1 MNLSIFTNPGLLI
14 IAVIAFYLLAY
25 RVVGRFLQR
34 EMQVDDARATP
45 ATEKNDGMDYV
56 PTQPLVLFG
65 HHFSSIAGAGPIV
78 GPIIAGLAFGW
89 GPALAWVVLGAVFVG
104 GIHDFTSLMA
114 SVRHGGQS
122 VGQVCRRYLN
132 PAAYRM
138 MLIFIWLAMIYV
150 LIVFLD
156 LTAASFAPPELA
168 DREQGGAVATASVS
182 YIVLAVLFGVAIYR
196 LKWSLGVASLVFVP
210 LVFGAIWLGQ
220 SMPWTAD
227 RMPEMFGS
235 AKNTWSAALIVYCF
249 LASVLP
255 VWIML
260 QPRDY
265 LSSYLLVACLVGGV
279 LGIVVSGFGGQLTI
293 EYPVLTDMKHKDLG
307 YLYPAMF
314 ITIACGAMSGFHSI
328 VSSGTTAKQLACE
341 RHARPVAY
349 GGMLTEGVL
358 AVVALSTIMVM
369 AKAPAGKAPTWIF
382 GDGIGRFMQ
391 VFGLDPTVG
400 ATFGVLAVSTF
411 LLTTLDTCT
420 RLGRFIFEELTGLR
434 GMAGR
439 YLATA
444 ATLLVPS
451 ILVFVQVGDPA
462 KPGAFIPAWKVFW
475 PAFGATNQL
484 LGALALMSVFAWL
497 RHTGRRTWYV
507 VAPMAFMAVTT
518 LMALGQLVYVR
529 LTPPINMVNGFVG
542 VMSLLLAVMAVVL
555 FGNTFWRMTTQ
566 SRSTVKSAEPAAE
579 TP

>member
-1 MNLSIFTNPGLLI
+1 MNLSFLANPGILI
-14 IAVIAFYLLAY
+14 LAVIVFYLVAY
-25 RVVGRFLQR
+25 RLVGRFLQR
-34 EMQVDDARATP
+34 ALQVDDARATP
-45 ATEKNDGMDYV
+45 AMVKNDGMDYV

-78 GPIIAGLAFGW
+78 GPILAGLAFGW

-156 LTAASFAPPELA
+156 LTAESFAPA
-168 DREQGGAVATASVS
+168 KVTDQQRGGAVATASVA
-182 YIVLAVLFGVAIYR
+182 YIVLAVLFGVAVYR
-196 LKWSLGVASLVFVP
+196 LKWSLGAASLVFVP
-210 LVFGAIWLGQ
+210 LVFGAIWMGLV
-220 SMPWTAD
+220 MPWTAD
-227 RMPEMFGS
+227 HVPALFGS
-235 AKNTWSAALIVYCF
+235 AKNTWSVVLLVYCF
-249 LASVLP
+249 AASILP

-279 LGIVVSGFGGQLTI
+279 VGIVLGGFDGELSV
-293 EYPVLTDMKHKDLG
+293 EYPAFITIKDKSLG
-307 YLYPAMF
+307 YLYPALF

-328 VSSGTTAKQLACE
+328 VSSGTTSKQLACE

-358 AVVALSTIMVM
+358 AVVALTTIMVM
-369 AKAPAGKAPTWIF
+369 AGAPTGKTPTLIF
-382 GDGIGRFMQ
+382 GDGIGRFVG
-391 VFGLDPTVG
+391 VFGIDPTVG

-434 GMAGR
+434 GVTGR

-444 ATLLVPS
+444 ATLIVPS
-451 ILVFVQVGDPA
+451 ILVFVEVEDPA
-462 KPGAFIPAWKVFW
+462 NPTSNIPAWKVFW

-497 RHTGRRTWYV
+497 RHTGKRTWYV

-518 LMALGQLVYVR
+518 LVALGQLVYVR
-529 LTPPINMVNGFVG
+529 LTPPVNMVNGFVG
-542 VMSLLLAVMAVVL
+542 VMSLLMAVMAVML
-555 FGNTFWRMTTQ
+555 FGNTFWRMFGRTPTRDASPEPVTETT
-566 SRSTVKSAEPAAE
+566 
-579 TP
+579 